1 MKELEFSIITL
12 DEFARI
18 YGEMNN
24 RVRHKLDLE
33 VFFTGDH
40 AEFGRIT
47 LYRPGPDNKAMLLQ
61 HGSVGLEKTGSY

>member
-12 DEFARI
+12 DDFAKI
-18 YGEMNN
+18 YDSMTN
-24 RVRHKLDLE
+24 RVRHNLDLE

-40 AEFGRIT
+40 AELGRIT
-47 LYRPGPDNKAMLLQ
+47 LYQPGVDNNAMLLQ